1 MSVITYE
8 NLALQWS
15 PERKRDHRFNVL
27 ASLFVAGLLLA
38 GFVISGIELPK
49 EERRA
54 RTIVPERVAKF
65 ILQKEKPKKIQ
76 PKPIPKPQIRLKPT
90 RREVSNKPLTKQQ
103 KKARAKAADSGLLAL
118 GNELSDLIDTKN
130 INAMIGKKVSR
141 SSAANRQA
149 SVNTNLLTDNVNQ
162 GSGGVSAAEGP
173 TIVGKTVLSTEQ
185 RLTVRQSISGS
196 AGGGGT
202 MDKSKK
208 KGYRGEGLRSEEE
221 IAIVMDQNKSQLHS
235 LYRRARRTNPGLKG
249 KIVLA
254 ITILPSGQVAKIE
267 IRSSELNDPALES
280 RLLARIRQFNFGV
293 RGVEKVTVTY
303 PIEFLPS

>member
-8 NLALQWS
+8 NLALQWT
-15 PERKRDHRFNVL
+15 PERKRDHRFNIL
-27 ASLFVAGLLLA
+27 ASLFIAGLVLV
-38 GFVISGIELPK
+38 GIVISSIQLPK

-54 RTIVPERVAKF
+54 HTVVPERIAKF

-76 PKPIPKPQIRLKPT
+76 PKPIPQPKIRLKPT
-90 RREVSNKPLTKQQ
+90 RKEISKKPLTKRE
-103 KKARAKAADSGLLAL
+103 KKARSKAADSGLLAL

-130 INAMIGKKVSR
+130 INAMVGNRVSR
-141 SSAANRQA
+141 SSAGSKQA
-149 SVNTNLLTDNVNQ
+149 AVNTSVLTDNVNK
-162 GSGGVSAAEGP
+162 GSGGVSAKDAP
-173 TIVGKTVLSTEQ
+173 TIVGKTVLSSRQ
-185 RLTVRQSISGS
+185 RLAVQQSIAGS
-196 AGGGGT
+196 ATGT
-202 MDKSKK
+202 ADKSKK

-267 IRSSELNDPALES
+267 IRSSELNDPALEA
-280 RLLARIRQFNFGV
+280 RLVARIKRFNFGV